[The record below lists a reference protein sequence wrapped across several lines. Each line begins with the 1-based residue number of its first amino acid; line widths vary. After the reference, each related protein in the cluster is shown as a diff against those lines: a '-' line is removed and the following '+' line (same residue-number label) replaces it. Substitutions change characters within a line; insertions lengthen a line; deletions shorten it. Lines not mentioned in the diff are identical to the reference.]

1 MKNKKYE
8 LLKDDTKE
16 INGATLYRIKA
27 LKSFF
32 LRGRGTVNAGD
43 LGGYVQ
49 SESNL
54 SHEENCWIFDKACVY
69 GDALVFGDAKIY
81 GKAEVFDDAKIYG
94 KAEVFG
100 DALVFDDAKIYGK
113 AEVYGD
119 AKIYGD
125 ALVFGDAIVYG
136 DAKICGG
143 AEIKETGDYITIS
156 GLGRRNR
163 TTTFYKSK
171 SGAIL
176 VKCGC
181 FSGTLKEF
189 KNKVIETHKATK
201 YTKEYLA
208 AVQVAKIHFEVE
220 E

>member
-69 GDALVFGDAKIY
+69 GDASVCGDAKIY
-81 GKAEVFDDAKIYG
+81 GKAGVFDDAIVY
-94 KAEVFG
+94 G
-100 DALVFDDAKIYGK
+100 DASVCGDAKIYGK

-119 AKIYGD
+119 AKICGD
-125 ALVFGDAIVYG
+125 
-136 DAKICGG
+136 